1 MLKLLRTEANAKV
14 NNSEAIVELR
24 SSDANNNPNTNTNTQ
39 CKMNSYGSNL
49 NVIEYVLFDI
59 HT

>member
-1 MLKLLRTEANAKV
+1 
-14 NNSEAIVELR
+14 VELR
-24 SSDANNNPNTNTNTQ
+24 SSDANNNPNTNTNTNTQ

>member
-24 SSDANNNPNTNTNTQ
+24 SSDANNNPNTNTQ